1 MPITILIVDDQ
12 RSIRNLIGVVL
23 KGSVDAVF
31 LEANDAA
38 EALRVARQHY
48 GPINLLI
55 SDVVMPGRI
64 NGTEMAAQLSQSRPE
79 MKVVLMSGYAPEAIT
94 MKPDWHFIQKPF
106 PALEIRERIGSILTD
121 HWVAA

>member
-1 MPITILIVDDQ
+1 MAFCLLSIAGSTIRRTECGMPITILIVDDQ
-12 RSIRNLIGVVL
+12 RSIRNLIRVVL

-79 MKVVLMSGYAPEAIT
+79 MKVVLMSGYAPESVT
-94 MKPDWHFIQKPF
+94 MKPEWHFIQKP
-106 PALEIRERIGSILTD
+106 
-121 HWVAA
+121 